1 MARRRFSFRS
11 PLPGVFLFC
20 ALLAEAVFPFALG
33 HAASDRRQSRSSRRA
48 PAVAAEPVGTWTPAG
63 FLASSV
69 TAAPAQADAAEA
81 AALGAYFQGQG
92 YTAIPL
98 RRGTGNHLEVTAKIN
113 DRTGVFL
120 LDTGAQISVVNRSS
134 LGKFNLSSVKTG
146 VKVFG
151 ALGGPGESIGAA
163 LASSIQLGPCTVS
176 PFLVGVSELNTL
188 NQGRKGRF
196 DGIIGAD
203 LLQNFS
209 FIIDCRTPRLFAKDA
224 RSASDG
230 VAHLS
235 AMLRGRNYVE
245 VPMKKVAI
253 SDFEINANVNRL
265 KALLL
270 VDTGAAITLIDREL
284 SRAAG
289 INFRPTDFIVG
300 GAGGGK
306 QRIAVG
312 TVKNFNLNGLK
323 VRQAQIAISD
333 ISSLGT
339 QLSEKGK
346 PPLDGYLGA
355 DFLRQKSA
363 LIDCAGLKLYLKN

>member
-1 MARRRFSFRS
+1 M
-11 PLPGVFLFC
+11 
-20 ALLAEAVFPFALG
+20 
-33 HAASDRRQSRSSRRA
+33 
-48 PAVAAEPVGTWTPAG
+48 
-63 FLASSV
+63 
-69 TAAPAQADAAEA
+69 
-81 AALGAYFQGQG
+81 
-92 YTAIPL
+92 
-98 RRGTGNHLEVTAKIN
+98 
-113 DRTGVFL
+113 FL
-120 LDTGAQISVVNRSS
+120 LDTGAQISVINRSR
-134 LGKFNLSSVKTG
+134 LRKFNLSSVKTG

-163 LASSIQLGPCTVS
+163 LASGIQLGPCTVS
-176 PFLVGVSELNTL
+176 PFLIGVSELNTL
-188 NQGRKGRF
+188 NQGREGRF

-203 LLQNFS
+203 MLQNFS
-209 FIIDCRTPRLFAKDA
+209 FVIDCRTPCLFAKDV
-224 RSASDG
+224 RSPGTA
-230 VAHLS
+230 AANLS

-253 SDFEINANVNRL
+253 SDFEINANVNRR

-270 VDTGAAITLIDREL
+270 VDTGAAITLIDREV
-284 SRAAG
+284 SRDAG
-289 INFRPTDFIVG
+289 VDFRRTDYVVG
-300 GAGGGK
+300 GAGGGR

-333 ISSLGT
+333 ISSLGM

-363 LIDCAGLKLYLKN
+363 VIDCAGLKLYLRN

>member
-1 MARRRFSFRS
+1 M
-11 PLPGVFLFC
+11 
-20 ALLAEAVFPFALG
+20 PFARG
-33 HAASDRRQSRSSRRA
+33 HAAAASGNSRRAASSRRA
-48 PAVAAEPVGTWTPAG
+48 QSAAAQSAETWSPTG
-63 FLASSV
+63 FLAAAV

-81 AALGAYFQGQG
+81 AALAAYFGSQG
-92 YTAIPL
+92 YAMIPL
-98 RRGTGNHLEVTAKIN
+98 RRGNGNHIEVTAKIN
-113 DRTGVFL
+113 DHTGTFL

-134 LGKFNLSSVKTG
+134 LGKFGLSAVKTG

-203 LLQNFS
+203 MLQNFS
-209 FIIDCRTPRLFAKDA
+209 FIIDCRTPRLFAKDV
-224 RSASDG
+224 RSANEG
-230 VAHLS
+230 AAHLS
-235 AMLRGRNYVE
+235 TMLRGRNYVE

-253 SDFEINANVNRL
+253 SDFEISANVNRR

-270 VDTGAAITLIDREL
+270 VDTGAAITLIDREV
-284 SRAAG
+284 SRDAG
-289 INFRPTDFIVG
+289 VDFRRTDYVVG
-300 GAGGGK
+300 GAGGGR

-363 LIDCAGLKLYLKN
+363 VIDCAGLRLYLKN

>member
-1 MARRRFSFRS
+1 MARRRLFRFSPAS
-11 PLPGVFLFC
+11 V
-20 ALLAEAVFPFALG
+20 ALLSFLLLGALLPAALAGTRNRSRPPADEAE
-33 HAASDRRQSRSSRRA
+33 S
-48 PAVAAEPVGTWTPAG
+48 WMPAG
-63 FLASSV
+63 FLASTV
-69 TAAPAQADAAEA
+69 TAAPAQADVAES

-98 RRGTGNHLEVTAKIN
+98 RRGNGNHLEIVAKIN

-120 LDTGAQISVVNRSS
+120 LDTGAQITVINRSS
-134 LGKFNLSSVKTG
+134 LGKFNLSSVKTA

-163 LASSIQLGPCTVS
+163 LASSIQVGPCTVS

-188 NQGRKGRF
+188 NQGRKGRL

-203 LLQNFS
+203 MLQNFS
-209 FIIDCRTPRLFAKDA
+209 FVIDCRTPRLFAKDVRTA
-224 RSASDG
+224 GDG
-230 VAHLS
+230 ALNLS
-235 AMLRGRNYVE
+235 SMLRGRNYVE

-253 SDFEINANVNRL
+253 SDFEISASVNRRR
-265 KALLL
+265 ALLL
-270 VDTGAAITLIDREL
+270 VDTGAAITLLDRAV
-284 SRAAG
+284 SRDAG
-289 INFRPTDFIVG
+289 VDFHRTDFVVG
-300 GAGGGK
+300 GAGGGRQK
-306 QRIAVG
+306 IAVG

-363 LIDCAGLKLYLKN
+363 LIDCAGLKLYLKR